1 MQLIISL
8 SSAYTIVIRV
18 KKKNEDLNPEA
29 ISKEAK
35 LLQKNDDDIFGEL
48 LAGTST
54 TTGKTINQ
62 QSTKMLSCMTVIDK
76 GSAVLFEPGL
86 RTFWP
91 IKDNIVC
98 CRVSEQGS
106 YVLSMYGPAASN
118 CNTVTPAYAA
128 IPMLK
133 TTVEVPSVISSVN
146 ESQRSRYWGY
156 TPQLCCV
163 QPGDSL
169 SCSSSCT
176 FVERNLFDKL
186 FSCNASLLDSP
197 VIVFGGVDGQIL
209 FWPVNGFALTSK
221 NSESLGG
228 KQSFTPQLLYH
239 LQQQVSAIYTA
250 NLSCQK
256 VSSVTSEPGSS
267 DQHNKESSVYC
278 NALVFVG
285 DCDKIII
292 ASECLSPKADEVN
305 SIMFTGHMIL
315 GPVLC
320 SCLSNNGDTLIHST
334 GKEIFVTKLS
344 INSATDH
351 ATNSAL
357 VSLSTCMSTSLI
369 TLSMPVA
376 NICTVCCVDKKN
388 KTTGTKRQVY
398 GLTLNGKLLQLVL
411 PELQDGESPI
421 HSNVSPQMAGEKVKS
436 YLREIETQSA
446 ELAKVTATIETVDR
460 ILKELN
466 MVIHTVCQLAKD
478 STVSGMNAIPQQGMF
493 PLCCTFSP
501 SVVGHDDSRSSSVYL
516 CCKVVN
522 QGSLLLSS
530 SWSLMVHIQGREPW
544 CHQVT
549 AESHTM
555 GRSLPLMIFNP
566 GSFLKIDIPLSKSF
580 SSSFHIVA
588 EMHLYCNLNALLA
601 DLRSDS
607 ESGHVLKKPVEDVV
621 IPVTRKVFDV
631 LHFVRPN
638 QMGSQ
643 VSVQNTAP
651 GSKKE
656 LLQTLDKLDSET
668 QHVIN
673 KEGLID
679 HSEAKKAEEFLQRGS
694 YSASFLISQDALSFM
709 YTAQTLSKASKS
721 LTPQNTVLQFI
732 LADSSISLEQI
743 DSEYSG
749 INLLT
754 VNGCHAAIH
763 VKPAN
768 QSATSADNPPFEV
781 TLHCSSIPL
790 LCRLHEAVLTRMKV
804 S

>member
-1 MQLIISL
+1 M
-8 SSAYTIVIRV
+8 YTTVIRL
-18 KKKNEDLNPEA
+18 KKKNGDLNPGV
-29 ISKEAK
+29 ISKEPK
-35 LLQKNDDDIFGEL
+35 LLQTNDNDIFGEL

-62 QSTKMLSCMTVIDK
+62 QSPKMLSCMTTIDE
-76 GSAVLFEPGL
+76 GSAIIFEPGL
-86 RTFWP
+86 RTFLP
-91 IKDNIVC
+91 INDKIVC

-106 YVLSMYGPAASN
+106 YVLSMYGPAAPNS
-118 CNTVTPAYAA
+118 NTVTPAYAA
-128 IPMLK
+128 LPMLK

-146 ESQRSRYWGY
+146 EGQRSRYWGY

-176 FVERNLFDKL
+176 FVERNLFNKL
-186 FSCNASLLDSP
+186 FSCDASLLDSP

-209 FWPVNGFALTSK
+209 FWPVNGFALSSK
-221 NSESLGG
+221 STESLGG
-228 KQSFTPQLLYH
+228 KPSFTTQLLYH
-239 LQQQVSAIYTA
+239 LQQRVSAIYTA
-250 NLSCQK
+250 NLSGQK

-267 DQHNKESSVYC
+267 DKQNKESSGYS

-285 DCDKIII
+285 GRDKIVI
-292 ASECLSPKADEVN
+292 ASEWLSPKADEVN

-334 GKEIFVTKLS
+334 GKEILVTKLS
-344 INSATDH
+344 INSETDH

-357 VSLSTCMSTSLI
+357 VLLSTCMSMPLI

-376 NICTVCCVDKKN
+376 NICTVCCIDKKN
-388 KTTGTKRQVY
+388 KTAGTKRQVY
-398 GLTLNGKLLQLVL
+398 AFTLNGKLLQFGL

-446 ELAKVTATIETVDR
+446 ELAKVTATIEIEDR

-466 MVIHTVCQLAKD
+466 MVIHTACQLANNV
-478 STVSGMNAIPQQGMF
+478 TVSGMSAIPQQGMF
-493 PLCCTFSP
+493 PLCCSFTP
-501 SVVGHDDSRSSSVYL
+501 SVVCHDDSRNSPVCL

-544 CHQVT
+544 CRQVT

-555 GRSLPLMIFNP
+555 GCSLPLKIFNP

-601 DLRSDS
+601 DLRSDPQ
-607 ESGHVLKKPVEDVV
+607 SGPVLEKPVEDVM
-621 IPVTRKVFDV
+621 IPISRKVFDV

-638 QMGSQ
+638 HMGSQ
-643 VSVQNTAP
+643 ISVQNTAP
-651 GSKKE
+651 GSKEE
-656 LLQTLDKLDSET
+656 LLQTLDKLDLET
-668 QHVIN
+668 QHVVN
-673 KEGLID
+673 KEGLFG
-679 HSEAKKAEEFLQRGS
+679 HSGGAKKAGEFLQHGS

-709 YTAQTLSKASKS
+709 SGAQTLSKAGKS

-743 DSEYSG
+743 HSG

-754 VNGCHAAIH
+754 VNGCHASIH

-768 QSATSADNPPFEV
+768 QSATSADSPPFEV
-781 TLHCSSIPL
+781 TLRCSSIPL